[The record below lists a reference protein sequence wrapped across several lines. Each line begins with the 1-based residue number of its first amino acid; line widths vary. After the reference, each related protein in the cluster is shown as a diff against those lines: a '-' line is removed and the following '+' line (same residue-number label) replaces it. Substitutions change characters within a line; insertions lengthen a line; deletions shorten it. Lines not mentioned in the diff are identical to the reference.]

1 MQVGHSIN
9 SADKKAEW
17 PQSGFSVKKPC
28 TMQIKKS
35 RELELERKKPT
46 LFLLGLAVACAIVL
60 SAFEWRTSS
69 EDRYSGLPEVDEVP
83 IFEATLI
90 PRSFREKDTPVE
102 KKKDVKKEVAKTI
115 IDQFK
120 FEEMD
125 LNKNELDFPDLDND
139 PIPEDI
145 SQLTEEVFEEKILPI
160 ADIMPEFPG
169 GDSAR
174 VAFLQHEVVYPR
186 MAQDG
191 GISGKVHV
199 GFTVRKDGSITDI
212 EVKKRAG
219 GGLDEEAIRVVE
231 AMPKWNPGIHRG
243 RPVNV
248 SFVMPISFKLKN

>member
-1 MQVGHSIN
+1 MQ
-9 SADKKAEW
+9 
-17 PQSGFSVKKPC
+17 
-28 TMQIKKS
+28 MKKS
-35 RELELERKKPT
+35 REVELERKKPT
-46 LFLLGLAVACAIVL
+46 LFLLGLAFACAIVL
-60 SAFEWRTSS
+60 SAFEWRSPNDQSS
-69 EDRYSGLPEVDEVP
+69 LGSPEVEEIP
-83 IFEATLI
+83 IFEATII
-90 PRSFREKDTPVE
+90 PPSFREKNKPIE

-120 FEEMD
+120 FDEMD
-125 LNKNELDFPDLDND
+125 HKRDDLEFPDLDDD
-139 PIPEDI
+139 PIIEDI
-145 SQLTEEVFEEKILPI
+145 SQLKEEVFEEKILLI
-160 ADIMPEFPG
+160 ADVMPEFPG

-212 EVKKRAG
+212 EVKKGVG

-231 AMPKWNPGIHRG
+231 AMPKWNPGIYKG

-248 SFVMPISFKLKN
+248 SFVMPISFRLRN